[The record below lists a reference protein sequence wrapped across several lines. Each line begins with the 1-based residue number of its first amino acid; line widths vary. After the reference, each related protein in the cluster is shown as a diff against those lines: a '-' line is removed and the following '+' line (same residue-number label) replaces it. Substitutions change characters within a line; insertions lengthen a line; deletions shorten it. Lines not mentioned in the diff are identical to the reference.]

1 MKRSISTVLLVMLV
15 VSAGCSGLAKN
26 DGESTATSTVIR
38 ESKTPTAT
46 VANATAVDP
55 SETPTTAATETSDA
69 TIAPTATPTATLTAT
84 PTATLTATPTAT
96 LTETETTMDAHT
108 MKIEAVGD
116 GTSSYTIYDVG
127 DGAKAAAGTEKTDSV
142 VANDSATYA
151 TGITGEQAA
160 DTFDIRAE
168 SVGQVVNNGTA
179 TLKLYIDGELRGT
192 YEPNEN
198 ASPSTTTVDN
208 GRPAHNLTI
217 RAVDGGT
224 SQYVAN
230 GVGESAYPAQD
241 TEKTDTIVS
250 TENDGS
256 FPTAK
261 GITGDHAKDTYRVEW
276 PYLEGFSNDGNA
288 TLQVYIDGELRT
300 TVGPGEVD
308 PMNGP

>member
-69 TIAPTATPTATLTAT
+69 TIAP
-84 PTATLTATPTAT
+84 TATPTAT

-230 GVGESAYPAQD
+230 GVGESAYPVQD